1 MWHCLGLN
9 SEPFMPMSKPPRFF
23 TPLRSVQNDI
33 IIHCL
38 LTVTSYKR
46 ADTRVRP
53 YVRAMGTVRRA
64 HTIWRL
70 RLTANC

>member
-53 YVRAMGTVRRA
+53 YGWARHAVIKRSGRYG
-64 HTIWRL
+64 
-70 RLTANC
+70 